1 MIWICFSAFTSLV
14 PIFLCSLMLLFMSC
28 FTLLMFLWFN
38 FIWWICLLLLLK
50 DVLSLS
56 SQPSLFHSHPI
67 LLSRLLCLALLLLLG
82 LQPSTRL
89 PLFIFYFWSFP
100 CFVVLPSPLL
110 SSTLFFSIPLLLG
123 FFNSLF
129 FVWLFILFFHGKP
142 MPRVSLPVTA
152 EAVTN
157 CHWLP
162 TLEKEH
168 QCCWIKEL
176 KL

>member
-14 PIFLCSLMLLFMSC
+14 PIFLCSLMLLFMSY

-56 SQPSLFHSHPI
+56 SQPSPFHSHPI

-89 PLFIFYFWSFP
+89 PLCIF
-100 CFVVLPSPLL
+100 
-110 SSTLFFSIPLLLG
+110 LLLVLSLLPCPSFTSSIINP
-123 FFNSLF
+123 FFPYHSSWVFFYSLF
-129 FVWLFILFFHGKP
+129 CLIVHTFFHGKP